1 MAALPTSPRNI
12 SRPRRPVRSLPA
24 EVARKIAA
32 GEVIDRPNAILREL
46 LDNAVDSGADQI
58 QVEIEGGG
66 IDRIRVVDNGIGM
79 TKEDLENCARP
90 HATSKITAETDL
102 LNLSTLGFRGE
113 ALSSIAAVS
122 RLQITSAVQDH
133 TGTQEATA
141 ASSWRLTASV
151 TQDHLIVPANLSQGT
166 IVQSEALFENFPAR
180 RTFLKRPA
188 AETLMCRQT
197 FIEKALPRTDI
208 SFRLMIDGKQRLDLP
223 KGQSLAQRFTEALGL
238 KDAPELFYEIHSSSG
253 TAADWKFTIIIGEP
267 AVSRNDKKLIYIYV
281 NGRKINEYSL
291 MQAIDYGA
299 TGYFPNGTH
308 PVAVL
313 FLEVNP
319 ALVDFNIHPAKR
331 EARFKDLAPIHRGIS
346 QSVRNFFR
354 NYSVSKLSAQAT
366 DYLLQEDAMPAGSHP
381 HTERSIYDEGPLDIS
396 GKSWWQQAKANHHGG
411 QRKEGAFDFGSAGS
425 STTDTP
431 QRQDSQQVKAV
442 QGDTGTN
449 LRYQFFN
456 DCYSQAAIP
465 TPHYETKT
473 EGRPEQAL
481 QEAYYG
487 VQKESARP
495 VAQTEAAMRQS
506 VQRPS
511 LQSASE
517 PDDLPQLRY
526 LGTTQGVYLVVELG
540 DSLYLID
547 QHAAH
552 ERLLFNRFIA
562 QAGQRQHLLV
572 PYVVETSSD
581 ADDEYLRS
589 LTARLEAAGFET
601 KECGEGRWEFS
612 SVPLQWQGTEAD
624 LEQDLLAKRIIPEE
638 LVASLASTNACRHAV
653 MDGTVLDEATAT
665 QLAKDTLA
673 LEDPHC
679 PHGRPLW
686 LKISR
691 EDMDQGVKRT

>member
-151 TQDHLIVPANLSQGT
+151 TQDHLIVPANLSHGT

-308 PVAVL
+308 PVAAL

-354 NYSVSKLSAQAT
+354 NYSVSKLSAQAA
-366 DYLLQEDAMPAGSHP
+366 DYLLQEDAMPEGSHP
-381 HTERSIYDEGPLDIS
+381 HTERAIYDEGPLEIS

-411 QRKEGAFDFGSAGS
+411 QRQEDEFDFGT
-425 STTDTP
+425 STYGTP
-431 QRQDSQQVKAV
+431 QQQDSQQGQVAPR
-442 QGDTGTN
+442 DTGTN

-473 EGRPEQAL
+473 EGRQEQAL
-481 QEAYYG
+481 QEVRYG
-487 VQKESARP
+487 ALQESASP
-495 VAQTEAAMRQS
+495 AAQAETAIGQSAQTPPRQ
-506 VQRPS
+506 PTN
-511 LQSASE
+511 
-517 PDDLPQLRY
+517 LPQLRY

-540 DSLYLID
+540 ESLYLID

-552 ERLLFNRFIA
+552 ERLLYNRFIA
-562 QAGQRQHLLV
+562 QAGQRQNLLV

-624 LEQDLLAKRIIPEE
+624 LEHDLLAKRIIPEE
-638 LVASLASTNACRHAV
+638 LVASLAATNACRHAV

>member
-66 IDRIRVVDNGIGM
+66 IDRIRVVDNGMGM
-79 TKEDLENCARP
+79 TREDLENCARP

-122 RLQITSAVQDH
+122 RLQITSATQDD
-133 TGTQEATA
+133 TGIQGAAA

-151 TQDHLIVPANLSQGT
+151 TQEHQIVPANLSQGT

-238 KDAPELFYEIHSSSG
+238 KDAPELFYEIHGGQQGSG
-253 TAADWKFTIIIGEP
+253 APPQWKFTIIIGEP

-308 PVAVL
+308 PVAAL

-381 HTERSIYDEGPLDIS
+381 HTERSIYDEGPLEIS

-411 QRKEGAFDFGSAGS
+411 QRQEDEFDFGT
-425 STTDTP
+425 STYGTP
-431 QRQDSQQVKAV
+431 QQQDSQQGQVAPR
-442 QGDTGTN
+442 DTGTN

-487 VQKESARP
+487 AQQESASP
-495 VAQTEAAMRQS
+495 AAQAEAAIGQSAQTPPRQ
-506 VQRPS
+506 PTN
-511 LQSASE
+511 
-517 PDDLPQLRY
+517 LPQLRY

-540 DSLYLID
+540 ESLYLID

-552 ERLLFNRFIA
+552 ERLLYNRFIA
-562 QAGQRQHLLV
+562 QAGQRQNLLV

-589 LTARLEAAGFET
+589 LTDRLEAAGFET

-624 LEQDLLAKRIIPEE
+624 LEHDLLAKRIIPEE